1 MSDDNCT
8 RILTHE
14 THGIFHLWS
23 LRTDTFLLGAQSD
36 FRSSW
41 RESNS
46 IGGTFLTLDV
56 ISMLD
61 MRAQG
66 VIHGVCKVISV
77 KSTCSR
83 LLG

>member
-1 MSDDNCT
+1 MMSGDNCT

-23 LRTDTFLLGAQSD
+23 LRTDTFLLGTQGD

-46 IGGTFLTLDV
+46 TRSTFLTLDV

-61 MRAQG
+61 MRAQR
-66 VIHGVCKVISV
+66 VIHGVYKVISV
-77 KSTCSR
+77 I
-83 LLG
+83 